1 VSATERGESAEPAG
15 GYIPIVYDELRRLA
29 GERRAAYFECMAR
42 HNTRMKLAESNFL
55 C

>member
-1 VSATERGESAEPAG
+1 VSATGRAETAEPPG
-15 GYIPIVYDELRRLA
+15 VFFPIVYDELKRLA

-42 HNTRMKLAESNFL
+42 HHTRMKLAESNFL